1 MVLVT
6 VNVGEF
12 LIVINTF
19 RWLILRSRFHY
30 LQISEKVIIYNSYEE
45 KLQIC
50 LSLRHPSLSQTNLS
64 TIRDKSLKKV
74 RKLRA
79 STISRLKNKT
89 FFR

>member
-45 KLQIC
+45 KLRRIY
-50 LSLRHPSLSQTNLS
+50 LT
-64 TIRDKSLKKV
+64 KK
-74 RKLRA
+74 KGNPGLGLYLHKQKDI
-79 STISRLKNKT
+79 THWLDI
-89 FFR
+89 